1 MRAAVVGASGRRQVS
16 APSPAAGRGG
26 PDGRESWQRSAW
38 VQWLAIA
45 VGWLPGFLVVM
56 IMQGRGG
63 GPLSLREGVWYST
76 VLGAS
81 MVVVMLLVL
90 RFLCGESIRGLNQQ
104 TGTWRRDALLGVG
117 LAAVTLGTQVLLA
130 GPVSRL
136 LPSAPDNN
144 LGSFFDE
151 MVASP
156 WAFALVLGPMLV
168 IGAAVYEEL
177 ARVFLLTRLWN
188 LSPGRAW
195 RWAAV
200 LLSAVLFGVV
210 HLYQGP
216 AGAVMAGLSGLLMA
230 AFYLR
235 FGRIAP
241 MMLAHY
247 LHDAVQFT
255 IIYLIATS

>member
-1 MRAAVVGASGRRQVS
+1 MRAAVVGVSGQRQVS
-16 APSPAAGRGG
+16 AASPAAGRDG
-26 PDGRESWQRSAW
+26 PDRRQPWQRSAW

-56 IMQGRGG
+56 IMQGRAD
-63 GPLSLREGVWYST
+63 GPLSLLEAAWYST

-81 MVVVMLLVL
+81 MVVAMLLVL
-90 RFLCGESIRGLNQQ
+90 RFLCRESIRGLNQQ
-104 TGTWRRDALLGVG
+104 TGTWRRDALLGVCM
-117 LAAVTLGTQVLLA
+117 AAVTLGTQVLLA

-136 LPSAPDNN
+136 LPSAPDSN
-144 LGSFFDE
+144 LGTFFDE
-151 MVASP
+151 MVTSP

-188 LSPGRAW
+188 LSPGPAW

-216 AGAVMAGLSGLLMA
+216 AGAVMAGVFGLLMA

-247 LHDAVQFT
+247 LHDAAQLT

>member
-1 MRAAVVGASGRRQVS
+1 MGVSGRGQVS
-16 APSPAAGRGG
+16 AASPAARGSG
-26 PDGRESWQRSAW
+26 PDRRKPWQRSAW

-56 IMQGRGG
+56 IMQVRADE
-63 GPLSLREGVWYST
+63 PLSLRDLAWYTT
-76 VLGAS
+76 VLGGS

-90 RFLCGESIRGLNQQ
+90 RHLCGESIGELNRQA
-104 TGTWRRDALLGVG
+104 GTWWRDPLLGAG

-144 LGSFFDE
+144 LGTFLDE

-156 WAFALVLGPMLV
+156 WAFALVMGPMLV
-168 IGAAVYEEL
+168 IGAAVFEEL

-210 HLYQGP
+210 TSTRALP
-216 AGAVMAGLSGLLMA
+216 GL
-230 AFYLR
+230 
-235 FGRIAP
+235 
-241 MMLAHY
+241 
-247 LHDAVQFT
+247 
-255 IIYLIATS
+255 